1 MGYYQINIINISIIL
16 DLTTEDTGN
25 KCSYLE
31 YSGRLL
37 FSINISQ
44 YMLRSIV
51 KLCSPEQI
59 RRNYDNQQNI
69 NKINEGHAQLY
80 EDETKNN

>member
-16 DLTTEDTGN
+16 DLTTEDTRN

-31 YSGRLL
+31 YSGRLF

-44 YMLRSIV
+44 YMLRLIV
-51 KLCSPEQI
+51 KLCSQEQI
-59 RRNYDNQQNI
+59 RWNYDNQQNI